1 MGRKRLIAVITV
13 AGLVLGVI
21 GLWQWAPWSER
32 AALPSCDEVAAMLPD
47 TVPGSWTVT
56 HDESNVGYI
65 RRCEF
70 DLASADQAYMGEVR
84 ISIIDGG
91 DATMLQK
98 GVTGS
103 TCFGEEIPLPGAEQ
117 YRAARFCS
125 TWINDKVLTTVYA
138 ASEQRY
144 THVLASLTGPDRSEE
159 QTASYTNDTVQRIAD
174 FSMALTTTDE
184 GSR

>member
-1 MGRKRLIAVITV
+1 MGRKRLVAVTTV
-13 AGLVLGVI
+13 AALGLGIL

-32 AALPSCDEVAAMLPD
+32 AALPTCDEVATMLPD

-56 HDESNVGYI
+56 HDESNVPYI

-70 DLASADQAYMGEVR
+70 DLTSADQAYMGEVR
-84 ISIIDGG
+84 ISIVDGG

-103 TCFGEEIPLPGAEQ
+103 TCFGEEIPFPGAEQ
-117 YRAARFCS
+117 YRASRFCS
-125 TWINDKVLTTVYA
+125 TRINDKVLTTVYV

-159 QTASYTNDTVQRIAD
+159 QTFSYTDDTVQRIAD
-174 FSMALTTTDE
+174 FSMALTTDE
-184 GSR
+184 GTR